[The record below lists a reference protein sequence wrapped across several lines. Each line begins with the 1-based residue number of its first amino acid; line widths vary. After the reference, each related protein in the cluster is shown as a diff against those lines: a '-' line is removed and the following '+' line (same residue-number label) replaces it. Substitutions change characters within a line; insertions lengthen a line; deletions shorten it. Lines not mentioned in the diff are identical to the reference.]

1 MPTAANRLTRNGF
14 DWKGDDKARAGMHN
28 VFMKDYEM
36 YERGDSWQSIDSQ
49 MVRGVIAMGW
59 THPDQKEKARE

>member
-1 MPTAANRLTRNGF
+1 
-14 DWKGDDKARAGMHN
+14 MHN